1 MDMQTV
7 IPETAC
13 ITCVESFPNEGNDLP
28 PAAETTLVACSAS
41 SKANVETWHHRLGHL
56 STDTVMCM
64 VKNRMVKGMEI
75 SSTTT
80 PTTPCEPCLKGKQT
94 RAKIQKTT
102 EMCANKVL
110 SCVFSNVCGKRA
122 THSHHGFEYFMT
134 FMNDKSCKVFIVG
147 LHQKSEVTC
156 HLKAFIARAEV
167 ETRHCLKVLHSDG
180 GGKYTGGELGKYLE
194 EKGIKHEI
202 TMPETPQHN
211 GVAEHMNR
219 TLLDKVWAMLLNA
232 ELPESYWYDA
242 LEYTALLHNVV
253 PTCAL
258 GDMTSEE
265 AWSGNKPD
273 VSRLHVFSSWAF
285 VHIPDMH
292 HDKLAAK
299 LLLVATKSNRNWLE
313 ASPANRFRLLFVPM
327 SSMHIPG
334 ACPKLQGLPSHPL
347 PYVMLP

>member
-1 MDMQTV
+1 
-7 IPETAC
+7 
-13 ITCVESFPNEGNDLP
+13 
-28 PAAETTLVACSAS
+28 
-41 SKANVETWHHRLGHL
+41 
-56 STDTVMCM
+56 
-64 VKNRMVKGMEI
+64 
-75 SSTTT
+75 
-80 PTTPCEPCLKGKQT
+80 
-94 RAKIQKTT
+94 
-102 EMCANKVL
+102 
-110 SCVFSNVCGKRA
+110 
-122 THSHHGFEYFMT
+122 
-134 FMNDKSCKVFIVG
+134 
-147 LHQKSEVTC
+147 
-156 HLKAFIARAEV
+156 
-167 ETRHCLKVLHSDG
+167 
-180 GGKYTGGELGKYLE
+180 
-194 EKGIKHEI
+194 
-202 TMPETPQHN
+202 
-211 GVAEHMNR
+211 MNR
-219 TLLDKVWAMLLNA
+219 TLLNKVWAMLLNA

-258 GDMTSEE
+258 GDMTPEE